1 MDSFRCNAAAAVE
14 IVFEPVFGVAFEL
27 VFALV
32 FEPVF
37 DVAFELVFA
46 LVFEL
51 VLQLYQYDV
60 THHLMN
66 GHLHVQRCG
75 CSGVLKIQMSPLS
88 DPICKLIVITNVL

>member
-1 MDSFRCNAAAAVE
+1 ME
-14 IVFEPVFGVAFEL
+14 
-27 VFALV
+27 LV
-32 FEPVF
+32 FEPAFALAFEFVF
-37 DVAFELVFA
+37 VLVFELVFA

-51 VLQLYQYDV
+51 VVQLYQYDV

>member
-60 THHLMN
+60 AHRLMN
-66 GHLHVQRCG
+66 GPPGSTLRLQWNLYLNQHLH
-75 CSGVLKIQMSPLS
+75 
-88 DPICKLIVITNVL
+88 